1 MRRTLPDILPWALLI
16 AASSAALYV
25 VRAHPDIDTALQW
38 KSPLGHLEVVT
49 TVSALCAAVAGA
61 VSVAVMRSPNP
72 RLLWLALAFLT
83 MSGLYAVHGLTT
95 PGVLIPAQ
103 YNAVVGFSGRLAFL
117 CWAALLLGS
126 AFDWKGPRVARLA
139 EHRALILVG
148 TTAALA
154 VYAAVAM
161 RWPGMIPR
169 WFVESPGLALATTAF
184 VVVCGGVA
192 AARYFVG
199 YRRSGLPLY
208 GAVAVATVLVVEAQI
223 SMHVG
228 ASWQATFWLYH
239 VQLLVGCVT
248 VLWAVIAEYGRGHAL
263 RSIEQLTASD
273 VMSQLRAGHTDSIV
287 SFAAALEGRDGYT
300 LGHGERVAALAILVG
315 RQLRLPTPRLRAIAA
330 GALLHDVGKI
340 GIPDAV
346 LHKRGP
352 LTPDEHDVIKEH
364 TVRGCTM
371 ISAASTGPIE
381 RAVVRHHHERWD
393 GAGYPDGLAGE
404 DIPLEARIVA
414 VADVYDALR
423 SNRAYR
429 GAFARETA
437 ITMIAEGAGRQ
448 FDPRCAEALL
458 AVAEDWERQY
468 AADHLA
474 YDERRSA

>member
-1 MRRTLPDILPWALLI
+1 MRRALPDILPWLLLI
-16 AASSAALYV
+16 AASTAAFYV
-25 VRAHPDIDTALQW
+25 VRAHPDIDAALQW
-38 KSPLGHLEVVT
+38 KSPIGHVEVVT
-49 TVSALCAAVAGA
+49 TVSALCAMVAGA
-61 VSVAVMRSPNP
+61 VGVVVLRSPNP
-72 RLLWLALAFLT
+72 RLLWLALSFLM

-95 PGVLIPAQ
+95 PGVLIPGE
-103 YNAVVGFSGRLAFL
+103 YTAVVGFSGRLAFL
-117 CWAALLLGS
+117 LWSALLLGS
-126 AFDWKGPRVARLA
+126 AFDWKGRRVARLA
-139 EHRALILVG
+139 EQRALILC
-148 TTAALA
+148 
-154 VYAAVAM
+154 AAVAALLAYAVVAL
-161 RWPGMIPR
+161 RWPAIIPT
-169 WFVESPGLALATTAF
+169 WFVASPTIALLTTVTVA
-184 VVVCGGVA
+184 VGGSVA
-192 AARYFVG
+192 AARYFIG

-208 GAVAVATVLVVEAQI
+208 GAVTVATVLVVEAQI
-223 SMHVG
+223 SMHL
-228 ASWQATFWLYH
+228 ATTWHATFWLYH
-239 VQLLVGCVT
+239 IQLLIGCIT
-248 VLWAVIAEYGRGHAL
+248 VMWAVTAEYGRGHVL

-273 VMSQLRAGHTDSIV
+273 VMSQLRAGQTDSIV

-315 RQLRLPTPRLRAIAA
+315 RQMRVPTPRLRAIAA

-352 LTPDEHDVIKEH
+352 LTAEEHDVIKEH

-393 GAGYPDGLAGE
+393 GAGYPDHLAGE
-404 DIPLEARIVA
+404 AIPLEARIVA

-429 GAFARETA
+429 EAHTREAA
-437 ITMIAEGAGRQ
+437 ITMIAEGSGSQ
-448 FDPRCAEALL
+448 FDPRCAGALL
-458 AVAEDWERQY
+458 TVADDWERQY